1 MNYLTEARR
10 HALAAEYA
18 LGTLQG
24 KARIRFQGLMMQ
36 HPELRHTLWHWESYL
51 NELGAALPEQAPH
64 PRVWEKVKSRIGFE
78 STNNNVVPLTQ
89 KAPVLRWQWLAGL
102 SSAAA
107 LLLVAV
113 LIWPVFQAAP
123 EQPRELAVVQS
134 EQGQPLWL
142 IELQADLV
150 QVQAT
155 ERLQP
160 RADRDYELWLVAAD
174 GRDPV
179 SLGLLPKQGKK
190 SLPRIDL
197 MDQVEIA
204 ALAVSLE
211 PLGGSPTGQPTEV
224 LYAVQTVIL

>member
-64 PRVWEKVKSRIGFE
+64 PRVWEKIKSRIGFE
-78 STNNNVVPLTQ
+78 RSNDKVVQLTQ
-89 KAPVLRWQWLAGL
+89 KPAVRRWQWLAGL

-142 IELQADLV
+142 IELRQDLL

-174 GRDPV
+174 GRAPV

-190 SLPRIDL
+190 ALERIEL
-197 MDQVEIA
+197 IDQVEIA

-211 PLGGSPTGQPTEV
+211 PLGGSPTGQPTKV
-224 LYAVQTVIL
+224 LYAVQTVTL